1 MRKIASHY
9 WLRPDGSIGKF
20 PIISFDN
27 EGKIIEIRERDVFKE
42 EAFLELVNGLLIP
55 GLVDFYG
62 LSISISNLSSIK
74 KHVNRQL
81 INGVKILGVPR
92 DKYLLVKGITSV
104 DVVLYE
110 SGNVNIPEDE
120 LVGFEKV
127 RAAKDP
133 FSELKKMTLGNACLM
148 DKENMYG
155 SLEIGKSPGL
165 LAISNLNYEP
175 FLIHSQTKLKI
186 II

>member
-27 EGKIIEIRERDVFKE
+27 DGRITEIRERDVFKE

-55 GLVDFYG
+55 GLVDFYS
-62 LSISISNLSSIK
+62 LSTSICDLSSIK
-74 KHVNRQL
+74 RYVNKQL
-81 INGVKILGVPR
+81 INGVKALGVSR
-92 DKYLLVKGITSV
+92 DKYPLVKDMTSV
-104 DVVLYE
+104 DITLCE
-110 SGNVNIPEDE
+110 IENIDILEDK
-120 LVGFEKV
+120 LVGFEKI

-133 FSELKKMTLGNACLM
+133 FSELIKLTLENACRM
-148 DKENMYG
+148 DNKDKYG